1 MNLSELW
8 AEHCK
13 EKFPRGYGGKDVS
26 GVCVTSIDSYVS
38 GCVSSYLKHKEKRV
52 KVEQYQRLQKCGM
65 DLEKILLCTT
75 GDANKYFSRLYRM
88 CNLVIS
94 SISVA

>member
-13 EKFPRGYGGKDVS
+13 ETFPQGYGGKDVG

-38 GCVSSYLKHKEKRV
+38 GCVSSYLKHKEKSID
-52 KVEQYQRLQKCGM
+52 VELYQRLQKCGM
-65 DLEKILLCTT
+65 EIEKVLLCTT
-75 GDANKYFSRLYRM
+75 GEANKYFSRLYEM
-88 CNLVIS
+88 YKLVVS